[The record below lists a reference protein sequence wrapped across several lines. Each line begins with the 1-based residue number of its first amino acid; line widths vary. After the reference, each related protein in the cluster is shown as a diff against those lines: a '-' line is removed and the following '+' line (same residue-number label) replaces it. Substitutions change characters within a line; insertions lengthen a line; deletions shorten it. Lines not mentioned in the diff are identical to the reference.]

1 MVSMPM
7 IEKLAEL
14 LGWDE
19 ETRRLVENAR
29 LYPDSRD
36 SVHALLQVK
45 AKRLGIDLAKEPAF
59 GIPADL
65 PAHGRR
71 IGDAL
76 VGDIR
81 HAACCVPDGALPGNV
96 GVFGGS
102 GSGKSSL
109 SGLLCEW
116 WIGSGLCVIIL
127 DVADEYGWLIDRFG
141 PERLAVMRARRFPL
155 GVFVNPVGS
164 CLEPLAWLSRVVGVL
179 RECMF
184 LRDGSCNLLLK
195 IVGGMYRERAVLDG
209 SRDYPTLA
217 EVFRKLVTCKFSVQS
232 RHAGFLETLVNRFQG
247 LLQSFPGMNAK
258 QSLVPE
264 QVCGRSL
271 IVRMADLSPQ
281 ETDIF
286 TGLFLGWLMAYREG
300 RL

>member
-1 MVSMPM
+1 
-7 IEKLAEL
+7 
-14 LGWDE
+14 
-19 ETRRLVENAR
+19 
-29 LYPDSRD
+29 
-36 SVHALLQVK
+36 
-45 AKRLGIDLAKEPAF
+45 
-59 GIPADL
+59 
-65 PAHGRR
+65 
-71 IGDAL
+71 
-76 VGDIR
+76 
-81 HAACCVPDGALPGNV
+81 
-96 GVFGGS
+96 
-102 GSGKSSL
+102 
-109 SGLLCEW
+109 
-116 WIGSGLCVIIL
+116 VIIL

-141 PERLAVMRARRFPL
+141 PEKLAVIRARRFPL
-155 GVFVNPVGS
+155 GIFVNPAGS
-164 CLEPLAWLSRVVGVL
+164 CLEPLAWLSRAVGVL

-195 IVGGMYRERAVLDG
+195 IVGGMYRERAIFDG

-258 QSLVPE
+258 RSLVPE

-281 ETDIF
+281 ETDVF
-286 TGLFLGWLMAYREG
+286 TGLFLAWLMAFREG